1 MNALFNH
8 LWQSTIFAVVVA
20 AVVALLQRQSPRLRY
35 WLWLSASAKFL
46 IPFSLIVST
55 GALVQLPKEAPA
67 LRPATVQQIS
77 TYFEPISVFPS
88 TTAPAEKPATLNQA
102 LIAIWI
108 LGALFLLVRWFQH
121 WRTIRHA
128 AGKGVRLNLDY
139 PVPVYSSSVTLEPG
153 VFGIVRP
160 LLLLP
165 DNLAETLSPEQFESI
180 LAHESRHIQYRD
192 NLTAA
197 LHMLVEMLFW
207 FHPLIWWVGAR
218 LTDERERD
226 CDHAVLQEGNQPGEY
241 ARGIV
246 SVCQSYVESPL
257 LCAPGISGSDL
268 KKRIREIMAWRGSQP
283 LAGGGKVLLATA
295 ACGAVL
301 IPFTVGILRA
311 QTAAGPVAYDVAVIH
326 PTDPAERR
334 SHMGPDGPR
343 GGLRTLNT
351 TTQLL
356 IGAAYH
362 VEDFRVVNAPS
373 WAASDRFDVIITPD
387 RREVVD
393 DSKPEESDR
402 TWNRDLQRLQA
413 VLHDRFH
420 LRMHQEAREMPIYS
434 LTEAKGGNKLS
445 AHSAESAG
453 PSIQMEN
460 PGRLTATAVTMD
472 TLAGE
477 LSWRLHRPVRNDT
490 RLAGR
495 YDLKIEWTPDHD
507 FPTAPIFGAITQ
519 QLGLRLDPA
528 KGAMP
533 VYVVDQL
540 DRPSEN

>member
-1 MNALFNH
+1 M
-8 LWQSTIFAVVVA
+8 AVAVA
-20 AVVALLQRQSPRLRY
+20 VALLQRHSPRLRY

-46 IPFSLIVST
+46 VPFSLIVAT
-55 GALVQLPKEAPA
+55 GARLQLPKEAPA
-67 LRPATVQQIS
+67 LRPATVHQIS
-77 TYFEPISVFPS
+77 TYFEPISVFP
-88 TTAPAEKPATLNQA
+88 TTPVAADKPATLNQT
-102 LIAIWI
+102 LLAIWI
-108 LGALFLLVRWFQH
+108 LGALFLLVRWFQR

-128 AGKGVRLNLDY
+128 AGEAVRLNRSFA
-139 PVPVYSSSVTLEPG
+139 VPVYSSHITLEPG
-153 VFGIVRP
+153 VFGIVHP
-160 LLLLP
+160 ILLLP
-165 DNLAETLSPEQFESI
+165 DNLMETLSPEQFESI
-180 LAHESRHIQYRD
+180 LAHESRHIRYRD

-207 FHPLIWWVGAR
+207 FHPLIWWIGAR

-246 SVCQSYVESPL
+246 SVCQSYVELPL

-283 LAGGGKVLLATA
+283 LAVGGKLLLAAA

-311 QTAAGPVAYDVAVIH
+311 QTATAPVSYDAASIH
-326 PTDPAERR
+326 PTDPNEHR

-351 TTQLL
+351 TTLLL

-362 VEDFRVVNAPS
+362 VEDFRVVGAPS
-373 WAASDRFDVIITPD
+373 WAASDRFDVIVTPD
-387 RREVVD
+387 RPEVVD
-393 DSKPEESDR
+393 DSRPEESER

-413 VLHDRFH
+413 VLRDRFH
-420 LRMHQEAREMPIYS
+420 LRMHQEAREMPIY
-434 LTEAKGGNKLS
+434 LLAEAKGGNKLS
-445 AHSAESAG
+445 AHADGNAG

-472 TLAGE
+472 TLATE

-490 RLAGR
+490 RLDGR
-495 YDLKIEWTPDHD
+495 YDLKIQWTPDRD
-507 FPTAPIFGAITQ
+507 FPAGPIFSAITE
-519 QLGLRLDPA
+519 QLGLRLESA
-528 KGAMP
+528 KGMMP
-533 VYVVDQL
+533 VYVIDQL